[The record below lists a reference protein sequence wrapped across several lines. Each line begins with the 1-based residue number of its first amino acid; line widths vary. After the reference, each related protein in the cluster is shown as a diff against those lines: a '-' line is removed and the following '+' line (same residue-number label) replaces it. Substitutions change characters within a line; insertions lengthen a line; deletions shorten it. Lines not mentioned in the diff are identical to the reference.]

1 MGRAGLGR
9 QDVPGYGC
17 EGGQAMLEYALVLP
31 ILLLLI
37 MGGMVAMF
45 ASIERMTVTQRLDSV
60 EYALPADWFEGTT
73 DDAAKLNSEETR
85 RLLASEMNE
94 QMALTSGSVTVEDV
108 SYVASDGS
116 GLVVEPTTEGG
127 SADLVTTDD
136 PDTTLYSRE
145 DTTLERAYITIKG
158 RYDYASYGLPKE
170 FFVWSAGDDST
181 VTFDPKGFTFERTVP
196 VVISRTSDISGTLDG
211 ADGTGA

>member
-1 MGRAGLGR
+1 MGRASLGR
-9 QDVPGYGC
+9 HYVPGYGR

-60 EYALPADWFEGTT
+60 EYSLPADWFEGTT
-73 DDAAKLNSEETR
+73 DDAAKLNSDETR

-94 QMALTSGSVTVEDV
+94 QMALTSGTVTVEGV
-108 SYVASDGS
+108 SYVTTGGSD
-116 GLVVEPTTEGG
+116 LVVEPTSEGG

-145 DTTLERAYITIKG
+145 DTTLERAYITIEG

-170 FFVWSAGDDST
+170 FFIWGAGTDSS
-181 VTFDPKGFTFERTVP
+181 VTFDPKGFRFERTVP
-196 VVISRTSDISGTLDG
+196 VVISRTADISGTLDG
-211 ADGTGA
+211 TDGTGA